1 VTGRKRA
8 KAVLLESET
17 QRVASELRQSE
28 ERFSATFEQAAV
40 GMAQIGL
47 DGTFLRVSATLCAM
61 IGYTREELLACKIQD
76 VIHPD
81 DLEADVTQMKVLLT
95 GELTTCVL
103 EERLLCKEGGVV
115 WVYLTRSLLRDRRQT
130 VSLYLRHRQH
140 HLAQAHRLGR
150 LWIARPARPWRT
162 RT

>member
-1 VTGRKRA
+1 
-8 KAVLLESET
+8 
-17 QRVASELRQSE
+17 
-28 ERFSATFEQAAV
+28 
-40 GMAQIGL
+40 MAQIGL

-115 WVYLTRSLLRDRRQT
+115 WVYLTRSLLRDPDGKPYRFICVIDNIT
-130 VSLYLRHRQH
+130 LRKRIDSG
-140 HLAQAHRLGR
+140 AYG
-150 LWIARPARPWRT
+150 
-162 RT
+162 